1 MDQPTGDGVNTF
13 VVAHAVRQAGIK
25 VALSGMGGDELFGG
39 YPSFSRLAAASRWL
53 RLWGR
58 APTQVRKLVARGIE
72 SAGRASIA
80 AKKRATLAASDG
92 ELASLYAPLRQV
104 LLREQRTDVLQPDWA
119 ERSQA
124 WADPYL
130 PMLGKAFSNGHGQE
144 VLGCVSYAEARTYM
158 HDVLLRDTDQLGMAH
173 ALEVRV
179 PLLDHA
185 LAEYVVSLPDAYKRP
200 NGVPKRLLVDS
211 VGCLP
216 ATVTRRAK
224 QGFTLPF
231 ATWMRGE
238 LRSFCEERLSPQRL
252 GGRGI
257 FQPERLQA
265 MWDTFLENRPQTS
278 WSRVWILVVLEE
290 WLERNGL

>member
-1 MDQPTGDGVNTF
+1 
-13 VVAHAVRQAGIK
+13 
-25 VALSGMGGDELFGG
+25 
-39 YPSFSRLAAASRWL
+39 
-53 RLWGR
+53 
-58 APTQVRKLVARGIE
+58 
-72 SAGRASIA
+72 
-80 AKKRATLAASDG
+80 
-92 ELASLYAPLRQV
+92 
-104 LLREQRTDVLQPDWA
+104 
-119 ERSQA
+119 
-124 WADPYL
+124 
-130 PMLGKAFSNGHGQE
+130 
-144 VLGCVSYAEARTYM
+144 M
-158 HDVLLRDTDQLGMAH
+158 HDVLLRDTDQLAMAH

-216 ATVTRRAK
+216 ATVTRRPK

-238 LRSFCEERLSPQRL
+238 LRSFCEERLSPERL
-252 GGRGI
+252 GARAI

-265 MWDTFLENRPQTS
+265 MWDTFLENQPQTS